1 MHLRI
6 ATTLALALVAGCGGG
21 APLVTTISAPSP
33 VPAPDAF
40 SCLRNQL
47 KTTGFSQSSLDQG
60 ELRFTARKIDENVRK
75 PDTQFRRMIDRIA
88 FDVEPGTGGDIT
100 EIIGEASTF
109 AEYSTERG
117 PTEEQKQAS
126 ETATQ
131 AVQSLIDK
139 CKAPVDSI
147 PSQG

>member
-1 MHLRI
+1 MHPRI

-21 APLVTTISAPSP
+21 APLATTISAPSP

-47 KTTGFSQSSLDQG
+47 KTIGFSQQSYDQD
-60 ELRFTARKIDENVRK
+60 ELRLTARKIDEDTRR
-75 PDTQFRRMIDRIA
+75 PDTQFRRMIDRIE
-88 FDVEPGTGGDIT
+88 FDVEPGTGGNIT

-117 PTEEQKQAS
+117 PTEEQQKAS
-126 ETATQ
+126 ETATN
-131 AVQSLIDK
+131 AVKTLIDK

-147 PSQG
+147 PTPG